1 MANTTFQGPVRS
13 EGGFEVITKDTS
25 TGVITT
31 NLDINASGSIISNA
45 GIATATGRVGGTLT
59 AKNQIA
65 NGFSGALVKNTV
77 NIAPAD
83 GNNATMTLPA
93 SASSVAG
100 DVIVVEYHDA
110 MSNGQT
116 HKYTGGGASGEFFM
130 AKSVVYRMTG
140 ATGSAVGLIMSA
152 DVADG
157 TGDDFLNLIGLT
169 NSGPGIGSIVV
180 FSYNGTQW
188 NAEARLT
195 SSGTGIAANLSVFAT
210 T

>member
-59 AKNQIA
+59 AKTQIA
-65 NGFSGALVKNTV
+65 NAFSGALVKNTV

-83 GNNATMTLPA
+83 GNNATMTLPTA
-93 SASSVAG
+93 ASSVAG

-116 HKYTGGGASGEFFM
+116 HKYGTAGEFFM

-140 ATGSAVGLIMSA
+140 ATGSATGLIMTA

-169 NSGPGIGSIVV
+169 NAGPGIGSIVV

-195 SSGTGIAANLSVFAT
+195 SSGTGVAANLSVFAAT
-210 T
+210 